1 MAISV
6 SHGATRAAAVSG
18 RWFPAALLAL
28 CLCLAA
34 TVPARAGLLDNKAGT
49 LLKKA
54 QPGKDGGGEYKSDA
68 DSLASLWTQDVGVD
82 PHKGAFSKLVWRTRL
97 IDMNLGAA
105 QQSIDNARSE
115 IFNLA
120 ATSEQRKQLEE
131 LDAKAGQSEGAA
143 KDELIAERKRYESEA
158 IEGAK
163 QDGSLEQKRLSGE
176 QAGRMALVGYNLG
189 IAAWCNSV
197 VSRSLPRLGDD
208 MQNAIANP
216 LDPGL
221 IKYGKDV
228 TKFPGYL
235 TGWPVQ
241 LTSQLGAINSLLGTI
256 QVLKRNN
263 TIEERP
269 VDPAAGWASE
279 EEF

>member
-1 MAISV
+1 MADRV
-6 SHGATRAAAVSG
+6 SHLLPRAAAVPG
-18 RWFPAALLAL
+18 RLFPVALLVL
-28 CLCLAA
+28 CLVLCITLP
-34 TVPARAGLLDNKAGT
+34 TRAGLLDNKAGT

-54 QPGKDGGGEYKSDA
+54 QPAKDGGGDYESDA

-82 PHKGAFSKLVWRTRL
+82 RHKGAFSKLVWRTRL
-97 IDMNLGAA
+97 IDMNLKAA
-105 QQSIDNARSE
+105 GQSIDNARTE
-115 IFNLA
+115 IFNVA

-131 LDAKAGQSEGAA
+131 LDTKVGQSEGAA

-163 QDGSLEQKRLSGE
+163 KDGSLEQKRLSGE

-197 VSRSLPRLGDD
+197 VSRSLPKLGDD

-216 LDPGL
+216 LDPGV

-228 TKFPGYL
+228 GKFPGYL
-235 TGWPVQ
+235 TGWPGQ
-241 LTSQLGAINSLLGTI
+241 LTSQLGAIQSLLGTI

-263 TIEERP
+263 SIEERP
-269 VDPAAGWASE
+269 VDPAAGWAKE
-279 EEF
+279 EDF